1 MRSILFLFRF
11 KLDTPKAK
19 GREKEKPKVPVP
31 TSRPNTVMM
40 NEESEEASSLRPLQG
55 RAGDE
60 AALERFKE
68 SNNKKKK

>member
-1 MRSILFLFRF
+1 
-11 KLDTPKAK
+11 
-19 GREKEKPKVPVP
+19 
-31 TSRPNTVMM
+31 MM